1 MAIKLLI
8 TGSSGHLGEAIC
20 RTLKAKGQEYVG
32 VDILPSPYTTRVGSI
47 EDRAFVSSLVK
58 GVDYIIHT
66 ATLHKPHVG
75 THSNQEFIN
84 TNITGTLNLL
94 EEALFHKVKGFIYS
108 STTSTFGDMLAPKA
122 GDPAIWITEESL
134 SKPKNIYG
142 VTKSAAED
150 LCQLFYRNAGLSS
163 IVLKIAR
170 FFPEEDDNET
180 TRASYSS
187 LNAKANEYLYR
198 RVDVADVVDAH
209 LLAVEKIEAIG
220 FAKYVISATSPF
232 QPGDLDEL
240 NTDAVSVVET
250 LFPQMGAIYGKN
262 DWKMFPRIDRVY
274 VNQRARTELGWNPR
288 YDFAHILDCLER
300 GVEFRSPLTMEIGSK
315 GYHDT
320 VFEHGPYPVK

>member
-1 MAIKLLI
+1 MEIKLLV

-20 RTLKAKGQEYVG
+20 RTLKAKGQQYVG
-32 VDILPSPYTTRVGSI
+32 VDISPSPYTTHVGSI
-47 EDRAFVSSLVK
+47 EDRGFVHSLVK
-58 GVDYIIHT
+58 DVDYIIHT

-75 THSNQEFIN
+75 THSCQEFVR

-94 EEALFHKVKGFIYS
+94 EEAVIHKVKGFIYS
-108 STTSTFGDMLAPKA
+108 STTSTFGDILTPKA
-122 GDPAIWITEESL
+122 GEPAIWITEESPC
-134 SKPKNIYG
+134 KPKNIYG
-142 VTKSAAED
+142 VTKGCAED
-150 LCQLFYRNAGLSS
+150 LCQLFYRNEGLCC

-170 FFPEEDDNET
+170 FFPEEDDNEA
-180 TRASYSS
+180 TRESYSS

-209 LLAVEKIEAIG
+209 LLGVEKVESAG

-232 QPGDLDEL
+232 QQGDLEEL

-250 LFPQMGAIYGKN
+250 LFPQMGAIYRKKG
-262 DWKMFPRIDRVY
+262 WKMFPRIDRVY

-288 YDFAHILDCLER
+288 YDFGYILDCLEQ

-315 GYHDT
+315 GYHDM